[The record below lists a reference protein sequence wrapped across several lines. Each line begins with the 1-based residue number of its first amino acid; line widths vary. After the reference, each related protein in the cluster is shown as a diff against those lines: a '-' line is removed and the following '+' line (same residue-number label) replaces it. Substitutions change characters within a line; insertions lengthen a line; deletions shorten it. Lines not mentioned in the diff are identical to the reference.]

1 MLSIF
6 TELGRSEEFFSE
18 VVYPVWPLW
27 LVGAVAV
34 LVTTSLFAYRR
45 GWHRSAARHPLLTST
60 IAAVI
65 IAVAVYPAYYTISPL
80 FERNTVCE
88 ASPIP
93 AADSGSD
100 KCDDVAF
107 AAPPTAAPTDAP
119 QTTVGPTTAPTDAP
133 QATVGPTSVPTDAPT
148 VAPTLTPF
156 TPHTVRAGTWES
168 ADDFHYTIG
177 DALLIESSPGTYTL
191 RVENF
196 SVRNGPD
203 VFVLL
208 SKTNEYDG
216 EALNLGSLKGT
227 DGAFNYEVP
236 AGTDVTQYKSA
247 IIWCRQFDVLFGHAE
262 LA

>member
-6 TELGRSEEFFSE
+6 SELGRSDEFFSE
-18 VVYPVWPLW
+18 VVYPIWPLW
-27 LVGAVAV
+27 LIGAIVLVGAASF
-34 LVTTSLFAYRR
+34 LAYRR
-45 GWHRSAARHPLLTST
+45 GWHRAAAAHPLLTSVG
-60 IAAVI
+60 AAAL
-65 IAVAVYPAYYTISPL
+65 IAVMIYPAYYTVSPL
-80 FERNTVCE
+80 FERSTVCE

-93 AADSGSD
+93 GAGTGSD
-100 KCDDVAF
+100 KCEDVAF
-107 AAPPTAAPTDAP
+107 AATMPPTF
-119 QTTVGPTTAPTDAP
+119 
-133 QATVGPTSVPTDAPT
+133 APT
-148 VAPTLTPF
+148 VAPTTAPTSVATTAPAATPF
-156 TPHTVRAGTWES
+156 AAHAVRAGTWES

-177 DALLIESSPGTYTL
+177 DALLIETEPGKFTL

-208 SKTNEYDG
+208 SKTNDYNG
-216 EALNLGSLKGT
+216 EALNLGGLKGT

-236 AGTDVTQYKSA
+236 AGTDVSQYKSA